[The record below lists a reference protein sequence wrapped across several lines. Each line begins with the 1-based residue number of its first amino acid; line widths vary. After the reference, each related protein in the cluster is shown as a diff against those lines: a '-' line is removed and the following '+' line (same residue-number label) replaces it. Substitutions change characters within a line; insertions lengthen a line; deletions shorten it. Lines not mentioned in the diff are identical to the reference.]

1 MVSVT
6 LLAAVIKLPQTAPP
20 TEPELEF
27 DFSSLTATALLSRE
41 AERCC
46 ERIPFEV
53 LSGVEGSE
61 GSEGGLMG
69 VAGVIDM
76 AGTSRDVSSDK
87 VGFGSAGI
95 SSGGAGV
102 GNCWTVRGRGEER
115 TIGESSGRGSDRDL
129 RRGGDAEG
137 GCVTA
142 LREGE
147 RPRCGLKGK

>member
-27 DFSSLTATALLSRE
+27 NFSSLTE

-46 ERIPFEV
+46 ERIPFGV
-53 LSGVEGSE
+53 FSGVEGSE
-61 GSEGGLMG
+61 GSEGGLIG

-76 AGTSRDVSSDK
+76 AGTSRAVSSDK

-115 TIGESSGRGSDRDL
+115 TIGESSGRGTDRDL